1 MIWDNEKMATALGIS
16 TKTMNKKY
24 YHRGSHADYS
34 LQVGFEVR
42 DINLRYNIHGDK
54 DLARKE
60 ISELQN
66 RLRTELDA
74 DLDDINTKAKR
85 LH

>member
-1 MIWDNEKMATALGIS
+1 MEI
-16 TKTMNKKY
+16 
-24 YHRGSHADYS
+24 
-34 LQVGFEVR
+34 
-42 DINLRYNIHGDK
+42 K

-66 RLRTELDA
+66 RLRTELDT

>member
-1 MIWDNEKMATALGIS
+1 MEI
-16 TKTMNKKY
+16 
-24 YHRGSHADYS
+24 
-34 LQVGFEVR
+34 
-42 DINLRYNIHGDK
+42 K

-66 RLRTELDA
+66 RLRTELDV

>member
-1 MIWDNEKMATALGIS
+1 MEI
-16 TKTMNKKY
+16 
-24 YHRGSHADYS
+24 
-34 LQVGFEVR
+34 
-42 DINLRYNIHGDK
+42 K

>member
-1 MIWDNEKMATALGIS
+1 MEI
-16 TKTMNKKY
+16 
-24 YHRGSHADYS
+24 
-34 LQVGFEVR
+34 
-42 DINLRYNIHGDK
+42 K

-74 DLDDINTKAKR
+74 DLDDINTKAKKITLIFNFMDSNILKKLKELGKCLMKIYIMIHKR
-85 LH
+85 SLI

>member
-1 MIWDNEKMATALGIS
+1 MNSELGTS
-16 TKTMNKKY
+16 CKLAPA
-24 YHRGSHADYS
+24 GYS